1 MIAKFQSLQV
11 NKNMEKALHVQL
23 QVGREKLEY
32 VKVEFE
38 KIKIATIKAEEK
50 VATKAIN
57 KMRFT
62 KYNNSLG

>member
-1 MIAKFQSLQV
+1 
-11 NKNMEKALHVQL
+11 MEKALHVQL